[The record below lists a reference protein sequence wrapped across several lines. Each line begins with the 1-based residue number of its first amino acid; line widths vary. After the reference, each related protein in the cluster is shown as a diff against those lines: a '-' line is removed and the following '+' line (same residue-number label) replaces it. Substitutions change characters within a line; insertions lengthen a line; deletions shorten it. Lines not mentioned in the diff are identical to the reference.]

1 LWIKDFSSAATGRR
15 WGAIVKVAKVEKR
28 SIFNQIRFY
37 TENKTQIREKTLK
50 VRLTFGALRAAGSDR
65 MAPPS
70 TLVDWFANAM
80 ELIPG
85 KLTISKL
92 LIWGFCSL

>member
-1 LWIKDFSSAATGRR
+1 
-15 WGAIVKVAKVEKR
+15 
-28 SIFNQIRFY
+28 
-37 TENKTQIREKTLK
+37 
-50 VRLTFGALRAAGSDR
+50 

-85 KLTISKL
+85 KLTITKL
-92 LIWGFCSL
+92 LIWGFCSLCCAALTTMTSRLTVSNFVDQGLFERGDGPQVGSDSESCESRKKIYL